1 MMKMKKAHLLYFVW
15 IITIVGCNNANNV
28 GPFPED
34 KVVCKENVDTILSHL
49 KGWNVIDSV
58 FTIDNFYSTS
68 NKEGERTEF
77 RKYVLVAR
85 ITDGM
90 DTLTITADDSKT
102 CFNMNTYKDEE
113 AWSGRVFGLVM
124 DFDKNINA
132 IKRNNL
138 AIKRACSNDSCFEL
152 STNDDKI
159 MSAEFRKWKPKSP
172 ERPLEDYGLTK
183 DDI

>member
-58 FTIDNFYSTS
+58 FTIENFYSTS

-90 DTLTITADDSKT
+90 FK
-102 CFNMNTYKDEE
+102 NMFQHEH
-113 AWSGRVFGLVM
+113 L
-124 DFDKNINA
+124 
-132 IKRNNL
+132 
-138 AIKRACSNDSCFEL
+138 
-152 STNDDKI
+152 
-159 MSAEFRKWKPKSP
+159 
-172 ERPLEDYGLTK
+172 
-183 DDI
+183 